1 LTTWREV
8 AHFRCRLTV
17 NRYSRSC
24 SSKMRTVC
32 LLAIVF
38 VLVESPVVV
47 GEVYTSMADMEALL
61 ETERELTVNVRNFI
75 EAEEARIKQIKK

>member
-1 LTTWREV
+1 
-8 AHFRCRLTV
+8 
-17 NRYSRSC
+17 
-24 SSKMRTVC
+24 MRTVC

-38 VLVESPVVV
+38 VLVESPLVV

-61 ETERELTVNVRNFI
+61 ETEKELTLNVRNFI